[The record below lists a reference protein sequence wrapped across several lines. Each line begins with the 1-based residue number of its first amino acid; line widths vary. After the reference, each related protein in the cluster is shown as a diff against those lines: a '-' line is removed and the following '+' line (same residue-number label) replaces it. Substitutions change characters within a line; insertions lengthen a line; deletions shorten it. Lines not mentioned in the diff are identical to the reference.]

1 MENFSTSGIEVGVK
15 VEIGVGSGR
24 VGVGSPGVKVC
35 IGVGMDCVDVER
47 MDG

>member
-24 VGVGSPGVKVC
+24 MGVGSPGVKVFIWVGLDC
-35 IGVGMDCVDVER
+35 IDVER